1 MKGYIYIISQVDG
14 TPDHRKSFYKVGI
27 SEDPNGRR
35 KELQTGHPLLLRV
48 KKKKKVENMH
58 RAEKKVHKELK
69 RYKAPGGTEW
79 FYCTFNRAMKALKK
93 I

>member
-14 TPDHRKSFYKVGI
+14 IPDHRKSFYKVGI

-48 KKKKKVENMH
+48 KKKKVENMH

-69 RYKAPGGTEW
+69 RYKASGGTVLL
-79 FYCTFNRAMKALKK
+79 YV
-93 I
+93 